1 LLALA
6 EQIVVATN
14 VVVLTV
20 LTQQHL
26 VIPLLVAVQV
36 QVSLAVQAVVAI
48 VQIDHLQAQVLRGKV
63 IMAVLLL
70 VVTILRAVVVV
81 VLEV

>member
-1 LLALA
+1 LVQA
-6 EQIVVATN
+6 ELIVVATN

-36 QVSLAVQAVVAI
+36 QVSLAVQAVVVI
-48 VQIDHLQAQVLRGKV
+48 VQIDHLQVLAHPVKV
-63 IMAVLLL
+63 TTEVRLLG
-70 VVTILRAVVVV
+70 VTILRAVVAVGLVV
-81 VLEV
+81 